1 MATMESKWIFFSQL
15 VWSRVCTRSSRTGL
29 VFVALDVCTLP
40 CWDFTRYETL
50 KWGRARIWASAHHLW
65 LLWNWLSLA
74 QKGGTVLIKGIWDNP
89 KNEWETR
96 ADSLQSG
103 LQKSSWYCGKC
114 GHKTNVPPCLA
125 SLFFVV
131 VVKEI
136 YLSIYLFYVFECF
149 VYTHHFHACCPG
161 VLDEGIRFP
170 RKGVTDGVDSGVQ
183 AL

>member
-1 MATMESKWIFFSQL
+1 MNEKLELTHYNQGFRNLADTVESVGTKPMCHLAWLAFF
-15 VWSRVCTRSSRTGL
+15 
-29 VFVALDVCTLP
+29 
-40 CWDFTRYETL
+40 
-50 KWGRARIWASAHHLW
+50 
-65 LLWNWLSLA
+65 
-74 QKGGTVLIKGIWDNP
+74 
-89 KNEWETR
+89 
-96 ADSLQSG
+96 
-103 LQKSSWYCGKC
+103 
-114 GHKTNVPPCLA
+114 
-125 SLFFVV
+125 FFV